1 MDYCRQKELSQE
13 VQDKAFYL
21 SKPSVSSLA
30 HQIGEDVFD
39 LAKTLQVASISKAV
53 VSQPFTSSLT
63 LGFLTLSP
71 TMQAIQTL
79 SYRNLH

>member
-13 VQDKAFYL
+13 VEDKAFYL

-39 LAKTLQVASISKAV
+39 LAKTLQVACISKAV
-53 VSQPFTSSLT
+53 LSQPFTSSLN
-63 LGFLTLSP
+63 LE
-71 TMQAIQTL
+71 L
-79 SYRNLH
+79 SYPLPYHMSNTDYKL